1 MKALVTFTL
10 CALLAAV
17 NAAFAGPK
25 PPLKPPRVYTRIH
38 QPSGSPTKTNAFA
51 PRSGRSNRHVY
62 GAPIQRPIFRMQPK
76 KPTTTPAQ
84 RPESRKL
91 ANG

>member
-1 MKALVTFTL
+1 MKAPVTFTL

-25 PPLKPPRVYTRIH
+25 PPRVYTRTH